1 MSLKELNQATNEG
14 GGSMREDK
22 PMKGTAQRK
31 DAGGAGWLVEG
42 KFQNINAA
50 NEGDGSMSEGIG
62 G

>member
-1 MSLKELNQATNEG
+1 MSFKELNQATNEG

-22 PMKGTAQRK
+22 PMKGTARLEG
-31 DAGGAGWLVEG
+31 ARGAGWLVEG
-42 KFQNINAA
+42 KFQNINAV